1 MTSSAPGPRFRTQAS
16 NFSWR
21 RRSAAPEDTNTV
33 SMANWR
39 KHSFSR
45 NLEDSFRSTNA
56 ARAATF
62 LAGGVRAGAVPKAL
76 SISARLV
83 SSMKV
88 IVACRGEDGK
98 TLRGRL
104 TGTKVPLPGLD
115 WWVENEEKLEGRL
128 INPELPGGC

>member
-88 IVACRGEDGK
+88 IVACRGDDGK
-98 TLRGRL
+98 TPKGQADRYKSSITWVGLVGGKRGEAGRPDRKSTRL
-104 TGTKVPLPGLD
+104 
-115 WWVENEEKLEGRL
+115 N
-128 INPELPGGC
+128 